1 MTVKNRNFTF
11 SDGVELQKHYD
22 DIIDLIRELVNDKI
36 AALTA
41 IIERDRYTNEQAK
54 SLFKE
59 TNDAHLLLLNGETER
74 TKARELEFKEKESH
88 FADKE
93 RVDLQIQALREV
105 LQALKT
111 DVAVIATKASLKD
124 LERISK
130 RADLG
135 TVLSIVSLLVVL
147 LNLYLAYGR

>member
-1 MTVKNRNFTF
+1 MTVKNGNFTF

-54 SLFKE
+54 SLF
-59 TNDAHLLLLNGETER
+59 
-74 TKARELEFKEKESH
+74 
-88 FADKE
+88 KE